1 MQTKKAIVNRIDE
14 TPSAAR
20 KEIESK
26 YFTVKVTL

>member
-1 MQTKKAIVNRIDE
+1 MQTKKTIVNRIDE

-20 KEIESK
+20 IDIEYK